1 MSLFLFQDI
10 SSDTGIAKT
19 EQPNQPIITVLN
31 YVEKMLPRFI
41 EDIKSAPI
49 NNENGLT
56 QKLNRILL
64 VNLNDEYPFSF
75 DKEGM
80 EDETKGNSPAIDID
94 VITKESIS
102 VNTKFIK
109 RGNRF
114 FAFEAKLLGSTAS
127 HREREYVIGHDTSD
141 GKHVT
146 CGGLE
151 RFKKSIHGNGL
162 NQCGMIGYMITKDFD
177 KWHSQINSWIEELI
191 LINTDSLIS
200 WSIQDKLNLKSINH
214 QKAHYI
220 SNNSRMKSGK
230 EIDPIMIYHIWI
242 NLQ

>member
-1 MSLFLFQDI
+1 MSLSQFQDI
-10 SSDTGIAKT
+10 PLDNGSAKI

-31 YVEKMLPRFI
+31 YVEKMLPCFI
-41 EDIKSAPI
+41 EESKSEQIK
-49 NNENGLT
+49 NENGLA

-94 VITKESIS
+94 VVAKECIS

-109 RGNRF
+109 RGKRF
-114 FAFEAKLLGSTAS
+114 FALEAKLLGNTAS
-127 HREREYVIGHDTSD
+127 YREKEYVIGHDTAE
-141 GKHVT
+141 GKHIS
-146 CGGLE
+146 CGGIE

-162 NQCGMIGYMITKDFD
+162 NQCGMIGYMFD
-177 KWHSQINSWIEELI
+177 KNFDVWYKQINNWIEELT
-191 LINTDSLIS
+191 LTDTDSTII
-200 WSIQDKLNLKSINH
+200 WSQEDKLIFKSQTHLKANYTSKNARI
-214 QKAHYI
+214 
-220 SNNSRMKSGK
+220 KSGS
-230 EIDPIMIYHIWI
+230 EIDPVFIYHIWV